1 MIRIVLIIALFLSQ
15 LVAVQPARAAC
26 VAGVGSGFSAGSAIV
41 GNQVILCA
49 NSDSAT
55 STTKRSQT
63 VSTKSAK
70 PVAAVKPPVCPSV
83 TVTTA
88 QIVAAAL
95 LGCKILGPSNPPA
108 PIVVVK
114 PKVTNASSLSQQTD
128 SAAFV
133 PSDFSITASPSSA
146 AVFVSML
153 LTSNTVEH
161 ERTALVLGR
170 TAYLRFVPS
179 KYEWL
184 AESVRLNDGAIAV
197 ASFAKS
203 GQKQIDLT
211 VSFDASYRFGLSE
224 AWMPVGVVT
233 RSASTQVLVTE
244 PAKQVIAKTKP
255 RLVWAS
261 CQKHSSNY
269 RC

>member
-1 MIRIVLIIALFLSQ
+1 MIRIVLFLALIFSQ

-26 VAGVGSGFSAGSAIV
+26 VAGAGSGFSAGSAIV

-55 STTKRSQT
+55 STTNRSQT
-63 VSTKSAK
+63 VSTKYAK

-108 PIVVVK
+108 PVVVVK
-114 PKVTNASSLSQQTD
+114 PKVTNSSSLNQQTD

-133 PSDFSITASPSSA
+133 PNEIAIAATPSQA
-146 AVFVSML
+146 PIFVSML
-153 LTSNTVEH
+153 LTSNTIEH

-170 TAYLRFVPS
+170 TAYVRFVPS

-184 AESVRLNDGAIAV
+184 AESIRLNDGAIAV
-197 ASFAKS
+197 AAFATS
-203 GQKQIDLT
+203 GPKQIDLT
-211 VSFDASYRFGLSE
+211 VSFDASYRFGLND

-233 RSASTQVLVTE
+233 RSASAQVLVTE
-244 PAKQVIAKTKP
+244 PARQVIAKKKP

-261 CQKHSSNY
+261 CQKHPSNY